1 MSGTNISDKFYF
13 LQQLS
18 NQIWEE
24 TRGSTSHTDS
34 TQWSFQAPSLTI
46 FEINKGNT
54 IKLKLPEVG
63 ITSLQ
68 TLFGEYLSS
77 LAQ

>member
-46 FEINKGNT
+46 FEINKGNI
-54 IKLKLPEVG
+54 IKLKLQVG
-63 ITSLQ
+63 ITNLQ